1 MAGILGGAYNVGGP
15 PVILYG
21 TLRRW
26 PPAQFRATLQG
37 CLLPISLV
45 VTASQGLA
53 GLWTT
58 RVWRLFG
65 LSLPVVIGAMMLGG
79 RLAARVPARQFERG
93 LYLALIVLGIML
105 LR

>member
-1 MAGILGGAYNVGGP
+1 MKITLIDFDTGGP

-53 GLWTT
+53 GLWTP
-58 RVWRLFG
+58 RIWWLFG
-65 LSLPVVIGAMMLGG
+65 LSLPVVIGALLLG
-79 RLAARVPARQFERG
+79 RWLAARVPKEQFERV
-93 LYLALIVLGIML
+93 LYLALIVLGVML
-105 LR
+105 VR